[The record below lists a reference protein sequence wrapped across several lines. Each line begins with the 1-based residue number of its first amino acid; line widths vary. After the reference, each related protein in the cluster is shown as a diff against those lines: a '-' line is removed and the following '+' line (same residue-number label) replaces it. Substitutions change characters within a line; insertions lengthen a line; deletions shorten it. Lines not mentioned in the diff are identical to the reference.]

1 MRSHY
6 YFRKLYL
13 LILTI
18 MIMEITFKRM
28 SGHSGNRQKTW
39 MTIILLTLCYT
50 FGWAQSIDFDNAKL
64 KTATNFTSW
73 YVDGEGTTK
82 TVNGVTFT
90 LGTGSGSAATTLK
103 GNWWKDGVT
112 YDAQVGDGLTAY
124 ASDGSKTTSGS
135 VSITVK
141 IKGLS
146 AGTHSLQAYHN
157 YVEADASYTV
167 PPINV
172 SVNGTDQVTGLQQS
186 MRATSTSASA
196 KSYVTFTVS
205 GTSQETT
212 ITYYTVPASGTSY
225 FCTGLFINSLELGVD
240 NADNLA
246 QNPSPAAMDYHVNA
260 DGGSLTL
267 SWTAAVN
274 TPTRHIY
281 YFGTDST
288 TVLNA
293 TSGGTSTTSTSFTKS
308 GLNPMQKYYW
318 RVDEVINGVTY
329 TGKVWSF
336 RPRRLAFPGADGAG
350 KYATGGRGGVVYH
363 VTSLAD
369 TNTYGTLRYGLENL
383 SGPRTIVFDVSGVIT
398 LLSTLTCSDPY
409 VTIAGQTAPGIGI
422 MLRDQPFGSNSND
435 GITRFM
441 RFRYGHGDD
450 WNGTSPNE
458 NTGNAGGLSADYGIM
473 DHCLLGWGSD
483 ETFSSRGA
491 ANYSFQHNIIGESLN
506 QNGHKNYYSSNNAVQ
521 HGYAATVA
529 GDVGSLHHNLLAH
542 NEGRAWSLGGGLDGA
557 GAYAGRLNIRDN
569 VVYNWGSR
577 ATDGGVHEANFVN
590 NYYKK
595 GPATT
600 QDFIFIAQLE
610 GAGSGTQEYYLNG
623 NYRVSQDGNTK
634 TPDTNNNTYKYV
646 LSGGQ
651 VLDWTVWASST
662 YDFWSNESNV
672 EASAEAAF
680 KNVLSDVGC
689 NYAGLDNNEARL
701 VAESLNGTYS
711 KTGSRSGKA
720 GLVDKESDS
729 EGWNGL
735 GITSASRS
743 SDWDTDSDGIPDW
756 FENAKGWNASSANNN
771 VYNTSTYYTNL
782 EEYLNW
788 MAEPHFIGDTDGE
801 GITVAADKTITLAGY
816 FAGYTSPSY
825 TITSNSGSAQAS
837 ISNGVLTVNAP
848 ASMANQVF
856 TIAVKA
862 SESGVTLTRNFN
874 FYVGDAP
881 EVNNNT
887 STTTVTEEGTIYWEF
902 NQGGANQ
909 TATLSSN
916 FDGYV
921 TASTTLGSNLTWKG
935 TKALT
940 GITESLIGVKVNNE
954 SSANTNNRLTFNITP
969 ADNCSFAATYIE
981 FYISRIGTDGGK
993 YNVAWGSQTL
1003 ASGQQPARNNAT
1015 PPYTVFSYNLNGA
1028 SSSEVQSLIIN
1039 LYKLSTTKQFGIAK
1053 VTIRGNLTHPS
1064 AMAQDTGTILWA
1076 FDGGGA
1082 NQTATIPSAFQGF
1095 VTTAVSKGSNL
1106 TYKGTRVCSNVTET
1120 LLAPTVNNESSANS
1134 GNALTFSVTPANGC
1148 TFKATSVSF
1157 TATRIGT
1164 DGSSLNASFDG
1175 TTLASGVRPARNN
1188 ANPAYT
1194 TYTYNVSG
1202 EDSESV
1208 QNLIINIYQL
1218 ATTKQ
1223 VGIANVSVTGVLTHP
1238 ATEAKRAMMDEE
1250 EENQVTAIETPEVPV
1265 ERKVEGWYT
1274 LQGVKIDQPAH
1285 PGIYIF
1291 NGKKVVVR

>member
-1 MRSHY
+1 
-6 YFRKLYL
+6 
-13 LILTI
+13 
-18 MIMEITFKRM
+18 MEITFKKK
-28 SGHSGNRQKTW
+28 SHLNEKRQRAW
-39 MTIILLTLCYT
+39 MIVILLAVFNTLS
-50 FGWAQSIDFDNAKL
+50 WAQSIDFDNAKL

-73 YVDGEGTTK
+73 YVDGQGTTK
-82 TVNGVTFT
+82 TINGVTFT
-90 LGTGSGSAATTLK
+90 LGTGSGSAATQLK
-103 GNWWKDGVT
+103 GNWWKDGVN
-112 YDAQVGDGLTAY
+112 YDMQVGDGLTAY
-124 ASDGSKTTSGS
+124 NSSGGKPTSGS

-141 IKGLS
+141 IRGLS

-157 YVEADASYTV
+157 YVEADGNYTV

-172 SVNGTDQVTGLQQS
+172 SVNGVVQVTGLQQS
-186 MRATSTSASA
+186 MRATSTSTSA
-196 KSYVTFTVS
+196 KSYVTFNVGS
-205 GTSQETT
+205 TSQETT
-212 ITYYTVPASGTSY
+212 ITYYTVPANGTSY

-246 QNPSPAAMDYHVNA
+246 QNPYPASMDCHVNA

-267 SWTAAVN
+267 SWTQSVN

-288 TVLNA
+288 AVLNA

-318 RVDEVINGVTY
+318 RVDEVINGNTY

-369 TNTYGTLRYGLENL
+369 DANTNGTLRYGLERL

-398 LLSTLTCSDPY
+398 LQSTLTCSDPY

-422 MLRDQPFGSNSND
+422 MLRNQPFGSNSND

-458 NTGNAGGLSADYGIM
+458 NTGNAGGLSANYGIM

-491 ANYSFQHNIIGESLN
+491 KNYSFQHNIIGESLN
-506 QNGHKNYYSSNNAVQ
+506 QNGHKNYYNSNNAVQ
-521 HGYAATVA
+521 HGFAATVA

-569 VVYNWGSR
+569 VVYNWGGR
-577 ATDGGVHEANFVN
+577 ATDGGVHEGNFVN

-600 QDFIFIAQLE
+600 QNFIFIAQLE

-634 TPDTNNNTYKYV
+634 TPDTNNNTYKYE

-651 VLDWTVWASST
+651 NLNWNVWASSP
-662 YDFWSNESNV
+662 YSFWNHESQV
-672 EASAEAAF
+672 ETSADAAF

-701 VAESLNGTYS
+701 VSESFHGTFTKY
-711 KTGSRSGKA
+711 GSRSGKP
-720 GLVDKESDS
+720 GLIDKESDS

-735 GITSASRS
+735 GITSASRPS
-743 SDWDTDSDGIPDW
+743 GWDSDNDGIPNW

-782 EEYLNW
+782 EDYLNW

-801 GITVAADKTITLAGY
+801 GITVAVNKTVALAGY

-825 TITSNSGSAQAS
+825 SIVSNSGTAQAS
-837 ISNGVLTVNAP
+837 ISNGELIVNAP
-848 ASMANQVF
+848 ASMANKVF
-856 TIAVKA
+856 TIAVRA
-862 SESGVTLTRNFN
+862 SESGVSLTRNFN

-881 EVNNNT
+881 VVNPDPTPDPTT
-887 STTTVTEEGTIYWEF
+887 SMVTEEGTIYWEF

-916 FDGYV
+916 FEGFV
-921 TASTTLGSNLTWKG
+921 TASTTLGSNLTWAG
-935 TKALT
+935 TKVLT

-954 SSANTNNRLTFNITP
+954 ASANNNNRLMFNITP
-969 ADNCSFAATYIE
+969 ASECSFAVTHVE
-981 FYISRIGTDGGK
+981 FYISRIGTDGGN
-993 YNVAWGSQTL
+993 YNVAWGNQTL
-1003 ASGQQPARNNAT
+1003 TTGQKPARNNAN

-1028 SSSEVQSLIIN
+1028 SSSAVQSLIIN
-1039 LYKLSTTKQFGIAK
+1039 LYKLGITKQFGIARIM
-1053 VTIRGNLTHPS
+1053 IRGNLTHPS
-1064 AMAQDTGTILWA
+1064 AMVQDTGTIQWK

-1082 NQTATIPSAFQGF
+1082 NQTATIPSAFQSY
-1095 VTTAVSKGSNL
+1095 VSTSVSKGNTL
-1106 TYKGTRVCSNVTET
+1106 KYAGTRVCSNITET
-1120 LLAPTVNNESSANS
+1120 LMGTNINNESNANS
-1134 GNALTFSVTPANGC
+1134 GNALTFSITPTNGS

-1164 DGSSLNASFDG
+1164 DGSALNVSFDG
-1175 TTLASGVRPARNN
+1175 TTLASGIRPARNN

-1194 TYTYNVSG
+1194 TYTYNVNG
-1202 EDSESV
+1202 ADNESV
-1208 QNLIINIYQL
+1208 KQFIINIYQL
-1218 ATTKQ
+1218 GSTKQ

-1238 ATEAKRAMMDEE
+1238 ANARANQFTMDEE
-1250 EENQVTAIETPEVPV
+1250 EETTAIETPEVST
-1265 ERKVEGWYT
+1265 ERKIEGWYT
-1274 LQGVKIDQPAH
+1274 LQGVKIEQPSH

>member
-1 MRSHY
+1 M
-6 YFRKLYL
+6 K
-13 LILTI
+13 
-18 MIMEITFKRM
+18 ITFKKM
-28 SGHSGNRQKTW
+28 SRHIGNRQRAW
-39 MTIILLTLCYT
+39 MTVILLTVFNT
-50 FGWAQSIDFDNAKL
+50 MNWAQSIDFDNVKL

-82 TVNGVTFT
+82 TINGVTFT
-90 LGTGSGSAATTLK
+90 LGTGSGSAGTMLK
-103 GNWWKDGVT
+103 GNWWKDGVN
-112 YDAQVGDGLTAY
+112 YDMQIADGLTAY
-124 ASDGSKTTSGS
+124 DSNGGKPTSGS

-141 IKGLS
+141 IRGLS

-157 YVEADASYTV
+157 YVEADGNYNV

-172 SVNGTDQVTGLQQS
+172 SVNGTVQVTGLQQS
-186 MRATSTSASA
+186 MRATSTSTSA

-205 GTSQETT
+205 NPYQETT
-212 ITYYTVPASGTSY
+212 ITYYTVPANGTSY

-246 QNPSPAAMDYHVNA
+246 QNPSPASMDYHVNA
-260 DGGSLTL
+260 DGGNLTL
-267 SWTAAVN
+267 SWTGAVN
-274 TPTRHIY
+274 TPSRHIY

-288 TVLNA
+288 AVLNA
-293 TSGGTSTTSTSFTKS
+293 TSGGTSTTSTWFTKS
-308 GLNPMQKYYW
+308 GLNPMQKYFW
-318 RVDEVINGVTY
+318 RVDEVINGITY

-350 KYATGGRGGVVYH
+350 KYATGGRGGAVYH

-369 TNTYGTLRYGLENL
+369 DANTNGTLRYGLERL

-398 LLSTLTCSDPY
+398 LQSTLTCSDPY

-422 MLRDQPFGSNSND
+422 MLRNQPFGSNSND

-450 WNGTSPNE
+450 WNGTSPNA
-458 NTGNAGGLSADYGIM
+458 NTGNAGGLSANYGIM

-506 QNGHKNYYSSNNAVQ
+506 QNGHKNYYNSNNAVQ
-521 HGYAATVA
+521 HGFAATVA

-577 ATDGGVHEANFVN
+577 ATDGGVHEGNFVN

-595 GPATT
+595 GPATS

-651 VLDWTVWASST
+651 VLNWTVWASSA
-662 YDFWSNESNV
+662 YSFWNHESLV
-672 EASAEAAF
+672 EASADAAF

-701 VAESLNGTYS
+701 VHESLLGTYS
-711 KTGSRSGKA
+711 KHGSRSGKP
-720 GLVDKESDS
+720 GLIDKESDS

-735 GITSASRS
+735 GITTASRPS
-743 SDWDTDSDGIPDW
+743 GWDTDGDGIPDW
-756 FENAKGWNASSANNN
+756 FENAKGWNVSSANNN
-771 VYNTSTYYTNL
+771 TYNTSTYYTNL

-788 MAEPHFIGDTDGE
+788 MAEPHFIGDTDGQ
-801 GITVAADKTITLAGY
+801 GITVDENKTIALPGY

-825 TITSNSGSAQAS
+825 TIVSNSGSAQAN

-856 TIAVKA
+856 TIAVRA
-862 SESGVTLTRNFN
+862 SESGVSLTRNFN

-881 EVNNNT
+881 EVNN
-887 STTTVTEEGTIYWEF
+887 TTTTMVTEEGTIYWEF

-916 FDGYV
+916 FEGFI
-921 TASTTLGSNLTWKG
+921 TASTALGSSLKWSG

-940 GITESLIGVKVNNE
+940 GITESLIGVNVNNE
-954 SSANTNNRLTFNITP
+954 ASANVNNRLTFSITP
-969 ADNCSFAATYIE
+969 ATDCSFAVTHVE
-981 FYISRIGTDGGK
+981 FYISRIGTDGGN
-993 YNVAWGSQTL
+993 YNVAWGNQTL
-1003 ASGQQPARNNAT
+1003 ATGQKPARNNAN

-1028 SSSEVQSLIIN
+1028 SSSQVQSLIIN
-1039 LYKLSTTKQFGIAK
+1039 LYKLGITKQFGIARIM
-1053 VTIRGNLTHPS
+1053 IRGNLTHPCEVAAPVQS
-1064 AMAQDTGTILWA
+1064 TGTIQWR

-1082 NQTATIPSAFQGF
+1082 NQTATIPNDFQGY
-1095 VTTAVSKGSNL
+1095 VTTAVNKGNTL
-1106 TYKGTRVCSNVTET
+1106 KYAGTRVCSDVTET
-1120 LLAPTVNNESSANS
+1120 LMGTNIGNEMNANS
-1134 GNALTFSVTPANGC
+1134 GNALTFSITPASGC

-1164 DGSSLNASFDG
+1164 DGSSLNASYDG
-1175 TTLASGVRPARNN
+1175 TTLVSGTRPARNN
-1188 ANPAYT
+1188 AIPPYT
-1194 TYTYNVSG
+1194 IYTFNVNG
-1202 EDSESV
+1202 NDSESV
-1208 QNLIINIYQL
+1208 QQFIINIYQL
-1218 ATTKQ
+1218 GSTKQ

-1238 ATEAKRAMMDEE
+1238 AGSANAKRAVMDEE
-1250 EENQVTAIETPEVPV
+1250 EQVTSIHAPEVQI

-1274 LQGVKIDQPAH
+1274 LQGVKIDQPSH

>member
-1 MRSHY
+1 MD
-6 YFRKLYL
+6 
-13 LILTI
+13 
-18 MIMEITFKRM
+18 ITFNNM
-28 SGHSGNRQKTW
+28 SFHHEMRQRAW
-39 MTIILLTLCYT
+39 MSVILLTLFNT
-50 FGWAQSIDFDNAKL
+50 LGWAQSIDFDNAKL
-64 KTATNFTSW
+64 KTASNFTSW

-82 TVNGVTFT
+82 TINGVTFT

-103 GNWWKDGVT
+103 GNWWKDGVN
-112 YDAQVGDGLTAY
+112 YDMQVGDGLTAY
-124 ASDGSKTTSGS
+124 TSSGAKPTSGS

-141 IKGLS
+141 IKGLA

-157 YVEADASYTV
+157 YVEADGNYTV

-172 SVNGTDQVTGLQQS
+172 SVNGVVKVTALQQS

-196 KSYVTFTVS
+196 KSYVTFTVGS
-205 GTSQETT
+205 TSEETT
-212 ITYYTVPASGTSY
+212 ITYYTVPANGTSY
-225 FCTGLFINSLELGVD
+225 FCTGFFINSLELGVD

-246 QNPSPAAMDYHVNA
+246 QNPLPATMDYHVNA
-260 DGGSLTL
+260 DGGNLTL
-267 SWTAAVN
+267 SWTKAAN
-274 TPTRHIY
+274 TPTRHVY
-281 YFGTDST
+281 YFGTDSIS
-288 TVLNA
+288 VLNA

-308 GLNPMQKYYW
+308 GLNPMQKYFW

-369 TNTYGTLRYGLENL
+369 DANVNGTLRYGLERL
-383 SGPRTIVFDVSGVIT
+383 SCPRTIVFDVSGVIT
-398 LLSTLTCSDPY
+398 LQSTLTCSDPY

-422 MLRDQPFGSNSND
+422 MLRNQPFGSNSND

-458 NTGNAGGLSADYGIM
+458 NTGNAGGLSANYGIM

-491 ANYSFQHNIIGESLN
+491 VNYSFQHNIIGESLN

-521 HGYAATVA
+521 HGFAATIA

-542 NEGRAWSLGGGLDGA
+542 HEGRAWSLGGGLDGA

-569 VVYNWGSR
+569 VVYNWGGR
-577 ATDGGVHEANFVN
+577 ATDGGVHEGNFVN

-623 NYRVSQDGNTK
+623 NYRVNQDGTSK

-651 VLDWTVWASST
+651 NLNWNVWASSP
-662 YDFWSNESNV
+662 YSFWSNESQV

-701 VAESLNGTYS
+701 VAESLHGTYT
-711 KTGSRSGKA
+711 KHGSRSGKP
-720 GLVDKESDS
+720 GLIDKESDS

-735 GITSASRS
+735 GITSASRPS
-743 SDWDTDSDGIPDW
+743 GWDTDGDGIPDW
-756 FENAKGWNASSANNN
+756 FENAKGWNVSSANNN
-771 VYNTSTYYTNL
+771 TYNTSTYYTNL

-801 GITVAADKTITLAGY
+801 GITVAANKTVALAGY

-825 TITSNSGSAQAS
+825 SIVSNSGSAQAS

-848 ASMANQVF
+848 ASMANKVF

-881 EVNNNT
+881 VVTPT
-887 STTTVTEEGTIYWEF
+887 STMVTEEGSIYWEF
-902 NQGGANQ
+902 NQGGGNQ
-909 TATLSSN
+909 TPTLSSN
-916 FDGYV
+916 FEGYV
-921 TASTTLGSNLTWKG
+921 TASTSLGSNLTWKG

-940 GITESLIGVKVNNE
+940 GITESLVGVTVNNE
-954 SSANTNNRLTFNITP
+954 ASANNNNRLMFNITP
-969 ADNCSFAATYIE
+969 ANGCSFAATYIE
-981 FYISRIGTDGGK
+981 FYISRIGTDGGN
-993 YNVAWGSQTL
+993 YNVAWGNQTL
-1003 ASGQQPARNNAT
+1003 ATAQKPARNNAN

-1039 LYKLSTTKQFGIAK
+1039 LYKLATTKQFGIARI
-1053 VTIRGNLTHPS
+1053 TIRGNLTHPS
-1064 AMAQDTGTILWA
+1064 EVVQSTGTILWR

-1082 NQTATIPSAFQGF
+1082 NQTATIPDDFQGY
-1095 VTTAVSKGSNL
+1095 VSTAVSKGSTL
-1106 TYKGTRVCSNVTET
+1106 IYKGTRVCSDVTET
-1120 LLAPTVNNESSANS
+1120 LMGTNVSNESSANS
-1134 GNALTFSVTPANGC
+1134 GNALTFSITPTNGS

-1164 DGSSLNASFDG
+1164 DGSALNASFDG

-1194 TYTYNVSG
+1194 TYTYQVNDD
-1202 EDSESV
+1202 DSECV
-1208 QNLIINIYQL
+1208 RQLIINIYQL
-1218 ATTKQ
+1218 GSTKQ
-1223 VGIANVSVTGVLTHP
+1223 VGIANVSVTGVLTH
-1238 ATEAKRAMMDEE
+1238 AAAAKRAMMEPEDH
-1250 EENQVTAIETPEVPV
+1250 VTAIETPDVAT

-1274 LQGVKIDQPAH
+1274 LQGVKIEQPSH

-1291 NGKKVVVR
+1291 NGKKVIVR